1 MEEWLMIK
9 KNVFVVGLGLGGS
22 RVGCDFQQ
30 KNYGSYLINGSLQ
43 DNKTLPDAK
52 NMLVLEG
59 YDGLAGDR
67 SLAFEA
73 LKNNKAILQKVM
85 SIEEKVILLVATGG
99 GTTGSGCIT
108 HLANI
113 ICGKLPDK
121 IVCAC
126 LMMPK
131 ADEPIQKRLNAY
143 NTAKELM
150 EIPEMGAL
158 IFINNEACDSELN
171 KINYNLVNMLDA
183 FFSDDSSSNV
193 SNFDDS
199 EKLKM
204 LSDHGAF
211 IIAMRSDKADP
222 QDTSKIKKVSTQDMI
237 NSLTANNIFLP
248 INNDGIVAHIGIIN
262 QKDNHIDEKEIVTAT
277 GIPENIFT
285 GNNGNV
291 NIVCASGLGF
301 PTEYIAKMGR
311 KAIEE
316 QKQRLEKKKSSGI
329 LDDLEEL
336 ENELPEQKPVSKRR
350 EISFDL
356 LRELD

>member
-1 MEEWLMIK
+1 MIK
-9 KNVFVVGLGLGGS
+9 KDVFVVGIGLGGS

-30 KNYGSYLINGSLQ
+30 KNYGAYLVNGSNQ

-52 NMLVLEG
+52 NVLVLEG

-67 SLAFEA
+67 NLAFEA
-73 LKNNKAILQKVM
+73 LKMNKNILQKVM
-85 SIEEKVILLVATGG
+85 GIEEKVILLVATGG

-108 HLANI
+108 HFANI
-113 ICGKLPDK
+113 ICEKLPDK

-158 IFINNEACDSELN
+158 IFISNDACDSELN

-183 FFSDDSSSNV
+183 FFTDDSSSNV

-211 IIAMRSDKADP
+211 VIAMRSDKADP
-222 QDTSKIKKVSTQDMI
+222 QDTSKIKKVSTQDMV
-237 NSLTANNIFLP
+237 NALTAKNIFLP

-262 QKDNHIDEKEIVTAT
+262 QKDNHINEKEIVTAVGT
-277 GIPENIFT
+277 PENIFI

-301 PTEYIAKMGR
+301 PTEYIANMGK
-311 KAIEE
+311 KAISE
-316 QKQRLEKKKSSGI
+316 QKLRLEKKKTSNI

-336 ENELPEQKPVSKRR
+336 EVEAENPVKKGTSRR
-350 EISFDL
+350 RKVSLDL
-356 LRELD
+356 LCELE

>member
-1 MEEWLMIK
+1 MIK
-9 KNVFVVGLGLGGS
+9 KDVFVVGIGLGGS
-22 RVGCDFQQ
+22 RVGYDFQL
-30 KNYGSYLINGSLQ
+30 KNYGAYLVNGSNQ

-52 NMLVLEG
+52 NVLVLEG

-67 SLAFEA
+67 NLAFEA
-73 LKNNKAILQKVM
+73 LKMNKNILQKVM
-85 SIEEKVILLVATGG
+85 GIEEKVILLVATGG

-108 HLANI
+108 LFANI
-113 ICGKLPDK
+113 ICEKLPDK

-158 IFINNEACDSELN
+158 IFINNDACDSELN

-183 FFSDDSSSNV
+183 FFTDDSSSNV

-211 IIAMRSDKADP
+211 VIAMRSDKADP
-222 QDTSKIKKVSTQDMI
+222 QDTSKIKRVSTQDMV
-237 NSLTANNIFLP
+237 NALTAKNIFLP

-262 QKDNHIDEKEIVTAT
+262 QKDNHIDEKEIVTAVGT
-277 GIPENIFT
+277 PENIFT

-301 PTEYIAKMGR
+301 PTEYIANMGK
-311 KAIEE
+311 KAISE
-316 QKQRLEKKKSSGI
+316 QKLRLEKKKTSNI

-336 ENELPEQKPVSKRR
+336 EVEAENPVKKGTSRR
-350 EISFDL
+350 RKVSLDL
-356 LRELD
+356 LCELE

>member
-1 MEEWLMIK
+1 MIK
-9 KNVFVVGLGLGGS
+9 KDVFVVGIGLGGS
-22 RVGCDFQQ
+22 RIGCDFQQ
-30 KNYGSYLINGSLQ
+30 KNYGSYLINGSSQ
-43 DNKTLPDAK
+43 DNKTLPEAK

-67 SLAFEA
+67 NLAFEA
-73 LKNNKAILQKVM
+73 LKMNRSILQKVM
-85 SIEEKVILLVATGG
+85 EIEEKVILLVATGG

-113 ICGKLPDK
+113 ICGKRPDK

-126 LMMPK
+126 LIMPK
-131 ADEPIQKRLNAY
+131 MDEPIQKRLNAY

-158 IFINNEACDSELN
+158 IFISNESCDSELN

-183 FFSDDSSSNV
+183 FFSDDSSSNI

-211 IIAMRSDKADP
+211 VIAMRSDKADP
-222 QDTSKIKKVSTQDMI
+222 QDISKIKKVSTQDMI
-237 NSLTANNIFLP
+237 NALTAKNIFLP
-248 INNDGIVAHIGIIN
+248 LNNDGIVAHIGIIN
-262 QKDNHIDEKEIVTAT
+262 QKDNHIHEKEIVTAIGT
-277 GIPENIFT
+277 PENIFT

-301 PTEYIAKMGR
+301 PTEYIASMGK
-311 KAIEE
+311 KAISE
-316 QKQRLEKKKSSGI
+316 QKQRLEKKKSFEI

-336 ENELPEQKPVSKRR
+336 EFEEEVSAKKPINRRRQVSL
-350 EISFDL
+350 DL